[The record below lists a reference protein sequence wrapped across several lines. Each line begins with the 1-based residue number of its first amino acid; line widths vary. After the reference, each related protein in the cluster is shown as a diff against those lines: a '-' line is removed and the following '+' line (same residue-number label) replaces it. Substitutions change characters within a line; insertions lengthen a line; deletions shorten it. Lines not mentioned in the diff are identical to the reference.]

1 MSMGRRPTE
10 SETGPEKVV
19 MMVAPMREVATR
31 RPSMPGWNSR
41 LMYSTAPAPP
51 PLVIS

>member
-19 MMVAPMREVATR
+19 MTVAPMREVATT
-31 RPSMPGWNSR
+31 RPSMAGWLSSWNSR
-41 LMYSTAPAPP
+41 FM
-51 PLVIS
+51 